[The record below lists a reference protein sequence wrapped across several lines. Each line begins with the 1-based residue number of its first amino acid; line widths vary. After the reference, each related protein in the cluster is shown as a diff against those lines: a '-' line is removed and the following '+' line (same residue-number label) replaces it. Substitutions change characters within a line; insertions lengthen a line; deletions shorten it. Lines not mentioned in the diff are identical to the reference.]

1 MKTEVFDKFKNKDG
15 ITFMDGI
22 DQDIAGLLSLYEA
35 SHLGV
40 EGEDDLEEAK
50 RFSAIHLKL
59 LVQNLKG
66 DLADEVHQS
75 LEVPLHWR
83 MPRLE
88 TRNFI
93 DIYERRNSKNL
104 ALLEL
109 AKLDYNL
116 VQSEYQKELKELT
129 R

>member
-1 MKTEVFDKFKNKDG
+1 MKTEVFDKFKSTKG
-15 ITFMDGI
+15 RFMD
-22 DQDIAGLLSLYEA
+22 DISHDIIGLLSLYEA
-35 SHLGV
+35 SYLGI
-40 EGEDDLEEAK
+40 EGEDELEEAR
-50 RFSAIHLKL
+50 RFSAIRLTS
-59 LVQNLKG
+59 VVRNLEG
-66 DLADEVHQS
+66 DLADEVRQS

-93 DIYERRNSKNL
+93 DIYERRNSKNST
-104 ALLEL
+104 LLDL

-116 VQSEYQKELKELT
+116 VQSAYQKEIKELT

>member
-1 MKTEVFDKFKNKDG
+1 MKTEVFDKFKSKNG
-15 ITFMDGI
+15 RFMD
-22 DQDIAGLLSLYEA
+22 DISHDIIGLLSLYEA
-35 SHLGV
+35 SHLGI
-40 EGEDDLEEAK
+40 EGEDELEEAR
-50 RFSAIHLKL
+50 RFSAIHLKS
-59 LVQNLKG
+59 VVRNLEG

-93 DIYERRNSKNL
+93 HIYERRNSKNST
-104 ALLEL
+104 LLDL

-116 VQSEYQKELKELT
+116 VQSAYQKEVKELT